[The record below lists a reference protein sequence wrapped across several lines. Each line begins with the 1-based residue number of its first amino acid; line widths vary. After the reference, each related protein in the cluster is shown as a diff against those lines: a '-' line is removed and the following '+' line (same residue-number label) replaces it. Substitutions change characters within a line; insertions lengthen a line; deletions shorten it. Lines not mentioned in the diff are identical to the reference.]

1 MICDLLIKIY
11 VRICQ
16 TFSVVSSKKLALII
30 SSSASSTIGNDA
42 VNILETH
49 LIISEMELDSDWL
62 LTMMALPWS
71 SATTMILNID
81 SKLVSISMTIASR
94 PTASLR
100 SKTVEFL
107 VKPSTTL
114 PLLVELTIFTSSN
127 NGPAKNNGESGNQ
140 SMDWWING
148 RLRRDWFTLDGGEM
162 RMNGQQLQ
170 ELSQDKILFALGGP
184 ISLCHSQCVELR
196 V

>member
-62 LTMMALPWS
+62 LTMMALP
-71 SATTMILNID
+71 
-81 SKLVSISMTIASR
+81 
-94 PTASLR
+94 
-100 SKTVEFL
+100 
-107 VKPSTTL
+107 
-114 PLLVELTIFTSSN
+114 
-127 NGPAKNNGESGNQ
+127 
-140 SMDWWING
+140 
-148 RLRRDWFTLDGGEM
+148 
-162 RMNGQQLQ
+162 
-170 ELSQDKILFALGGP
+170 
-184 ISLCHSQCVELR
+184 
-196 V
+196 